1 MFYNSTFNKANL
13 NLLIYRDLPEALKLQ
28 KMCKLN
34 SLAVITAQTVEIK
47 PFALQSSSKWI
58 PGLIAKRVH
67 GKNTVGHQFTKDI
80 SDAPVLEFGH
90 YCASTS
96 QPQTYNEVSHFKT
109 TWILFLQP
117 NFGQEQSFLFK
128 SPLSELGESAL
139 RAINSGSLI
148 LVVSLPAAA
157 I

>member
-58 PGLIAKRVH
+58 PGFIAKRVH
-67 GKNTVGHQFTKDI
+67 CKNTVGHQFTKDV

-96 QPQTYNEVSHFKT
+96 QPQKYTEVSHFKNY
-109 TWILFLQP
+109 LDSFLQP
-117 NFGQEQSFLFK
+117 GFGQEQSFSF
-128 SPLSELGESAL
+128 
-139 RAINSGSLI
+139 N
-148 LVVSLPAAA
+148 SLPAEL
-157 I
+157 

>member
-58 PGLIAKRVH
+58 SGLIAKRVH
-67 GKNTVGHQFTKDI
+67 CKNTVGHQFTKDI
-80 SDAPVLEFGH
+80 SDAPVLEFCH
-90 YCASTS
+90 CCASPL
-96 QPQTYNEVSHFKT
+96 QPQ
-109 TWILFLQP
+109 P
-117 NFGQEQSFLFK
+117 
-128 SPLSELGESAL
+128 
-139 RAINSGSLI
+139 SLI
-148 LVVSLPAAA
+148 LNLPGFFFTTEFWTRAEFL
-157 I
+157 IQ

>member
-1 MFYNSTFNKANL
+1 MFYNSAFNKANL

-67 GKNTVGHQFTKDI
+67 CKIQ
-80 SDAPVLEFGH
+80 
-90 YCASTS
+90 
-96 QPQTYNEVSHFKT
+96 
-109 TWILFLQP
+109 
-117 NFGQEQSFLFK
+117 
-128 SPLSELGESAL
+128 
-139 RAINSGSLI
+139 
-148 LVVSLPAAA
+148 
-157 I
+157 